1 MNAAGARA
9 APCRAAPDDDFRAA
23 RLERVF
29 AGCFA
34 RRWHT
39 VLTGGADE
47 PYYQPAA
54 DDSTP
59 HRLYYRSDFFA
70 SALHEVAHWCIA
82 GAARLQQPDF
92 GYWYAP
98 AGRDRAQQRAF
109 EAVEVKP
116 QALEWL
122 FSLAC
127 GYRFT
132 VSVDNPGAAGGEYDT
147 QPFRQQLLAQAR
159 HWQVAGL
166 PPRAQLFFAALAE
179 EFNTGVTLAELALSP
194 AEMAG

>member
-1 MNAAGARA
+1 MSPAYAAAPRAIEAGAS
-9 APCRAAPDDDFRAA
+9 DFRAA

-29 AGCFA
+29 ADCFA
-34 RRWHT
+34 KKWRT

-54 DDSTP
+54 NTHES
-59 HRLYYRSDFFA
+59 HYLRYRSDFFA
-70 SALHEVAHWCIA
+70 SALHETAHWCIA
-82 GAARLQQPDF
+82 GERRLLLADF

-98 AGRDRAQQRAF
+98 EGRDMAEQRQF

-127 GYRFT
+127 GYRFC
-132 VSVDNPGAAGGEYDT
+132 VSVDNLGADGGEYDT
-147 QPFRQQLLAQAR
+147 TPFKEQVVAQAR
-159 HWQVAGL
+159 LWQRDGL
-166 PPRAQLFFAALAE
+166 PGRAQVFFAALAQ
-179 EFNTGVTLAELALSP
+179 EFGTGRKVDELTLST
-194 AEMAG
+194 AGLTR

>member
-1 MNAAGARA
+1 MSAVHAKVCSCAGTQ
-9 APCRAAPDDDFRAA
+9 DSDFQAT

-29 AGCFA
+29 ADCFA
-34 RRWHT
+34 SGWRT
-39 VLTGGADE
+39 VLSGGADE

-54 DDSTP
+54 DEHET
-59 HRLYYRSDFFA
+59 HLLHYRSDFFA

-82 GAARLQQPDF
+82 GEQRLQRADF

-98 AGRDRAQQRAF
+98 EGRNTSQQRDF

-127 GYRFT
+127 GYRFC
-132 VSVDNPGAAGGEYDT
+132 VSVDNPGAAGGEYDSA
-147 QPFRQQLLAQAR
+147 PFRRQVLAQAR
-159 HWQVAGL
+159 SWQRGGM
-166 PPRAQLFFAALAE
+166 PPRAQVFFAALAH
-179 EFNTGVTLAELALSP
+179 EFGTGLKIDELQLSLAGLA
-194 AEMAG
+194 G